1 MPSLGFPEIVLI
13 GIVMLLVVGP
23 ERLPQATRTLGQI
36 YARVR
41 READNF
47 RRTLVLEAD
56 RLDEEERLKELRRK
70 RLEAQAE
77 KDRQAAEGAP
87 PDDGTRAQPEPVD
100 TPVDPAAHDLA
111 APAPG
116 FTEEEWNELPAHIRE
131 IVKRRRVT

>member
-1 MPSLGFPEIVLI
+1 MPSLGFGEILLI
-13 GIVMLLVVGP
+13 GLVLLLAVGP
-23 ERLPQATRTLGQI
+23 EKLPQATRTLGQL

-77 KDRQAAEGAP
+77 KEKAAAEGAP
-87 PDDGTRAQPEPVD
+87 PADDGTRSQPEPVD
-100 TPVDPAAHDLA
+100 LVSPELT

-116 FTEEEWNELPAHIRE
+116 FSQEEWDELPSHVRE
-131 IVKRRRVT
+131 IVARRGQK

>member
-1 MPSLGFPEIVLI
+1 MPSLGFPEIILI

-23 ERLPQATRTLGQI
+23 ERLPQATRTLGQL

-56 RLDEEERLKELRRK
+56 RLDEEGRLKELRRK
-70 RLEAQAE
+70 RLAAQAE
-77 KDRQAAEGAP
+77 KERQATEGAP
-87 PDDGTRAQPEPVD
+87 PDDGTRAQPDSIDASATLAE
-100 TPVDPAAHDLA
+100 ADLS

-131 IVKRRRVT
+131 IVKRRRTT